1 MFVGSEGIGFMI
13 SYAGQIYATDELL
26 VGVITITIAGMILT
40 FIAERIQRHFQRW
53 RPQHVGGR

>member
-1 MFVGSEGIGFMI
+1 MI

-40 FIAERIQRHFQRW
+40 FIAERIQRHFERW
-53 RPQHVGGR
+53 RAQHVGGR